1 MRKYSESEF
10 IGNKKKLTEIK
21 KRFQIDKFN
30 NILNSPKKYPS
41 GRPDKS
47 KIFDIFDVLEKI
59 TDVDISFFD
68 EFTIKIGLKNFFKK
82 INNNLVYEPIIGFIH
97 DDSYFIT
104 NREYGLLKCVLNN
117 KKDFQYYL
125 ISSDWFT
132 KGSPPQGDVICKN
145 FLNLNQKI
153 DEKKLLKI
161 LYDKFKE
168 SYNYGKIIAQDVY
181 FFKKLKWSKEKLKK
195 YIRNTDVK
203 FH

>member
-125 ISSDWFT
+125 ISSDW
-132 KGSPPQGDVICKN
+132 
-145 FLNLNQKI
+145 
-153 DEKKLLKI
+153 LLKVV
-161 LYDKFKE
+161 LHRVMLFV
-168 SYNYGKIIAQDVY
+168 KI
-181 FFKKLKWSKEKLKK
+181 F
-195 YIRNTDVK
+195 
-203 FH
+203 